1 MTGNA
6 ELFQRKM
13 NEDAG
18 LRWRLECAERAFASD
33 DAGMAF
39 RVVVVPI
46 ARSVGIELTSDD
58 VLALVQPTS
67 LAA

>member
-1 MTGNA
+1 MTTNA

-13 NEDAG
+13 NEDPG
-18 LRWRLECAERAFASD
+18 LRWRLEYAERAFACAD
-33 DAGMAF
+33 EGMAF
-39 RVVVVPI
+39 RAVVVPI

-58 VLALVQPTS
+58 VLALMQPTS